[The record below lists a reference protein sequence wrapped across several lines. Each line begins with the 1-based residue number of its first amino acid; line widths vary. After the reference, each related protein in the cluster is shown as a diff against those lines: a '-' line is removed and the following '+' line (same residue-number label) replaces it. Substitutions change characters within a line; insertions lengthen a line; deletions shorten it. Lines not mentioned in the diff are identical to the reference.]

1 MELEKNIIDVAIEI
15 MKEEL
20 DSLIQTNYIKTV
32 LSEDT
37 NKDLMSLGDEDKVS
51 HDAEFTQIVSLLID
65 IRFQLD
71 IHLIKSPVEIQKY
84 FDENIRNT
92 EHNYRLRAIL
102 DLTNKLFARLL
113 SGYWQKLIDHL
124 TVVFTLHSSVSVDYT
139 CYDPM
144 IYTNMGKQDLIK
156 MLDHN
161 PWLVTVCVIK
171 LMQPTDIIKYLDVD
185 SFINGETP

>member
-1 MELEKNIIDVAIEI
+1 MKLENNVIDIAIEI

-37 NKDLMSLGDEDKVS
+37 NKDLTNLGDEDKVS

-102 DLTNKLFARLL
+102 DLSNKLYARLL
-113 SGYWQKLIDHL
+113 SSYWLKLIGNLID
-124 TVVFTLHSSVSVDYT
+124 VFTLHSRVSVNYT
-139 CYDPM
+139 CYDSM
-144 IYTNMGKQDLIK
+144 IYTNISKQDLTEL
-156 MLDHN
+156 LDHN
-161 PWLVTVCVIK
+161 PWLVVVSVIR

-185 SFINGETP
+185 SFINGETQ

>member
-1 MELEKNIIDVAIEI
+1 MELEKNIIGVAIDV

-20 DSLIQTNYIKTV
+20 DSLIQANYIKTV

-37 NKDLMSLGDEDKVS
+37 NKDLMNLGDEDKVS

-102 DLTNKLFARLL
+102 DLTNVLYSRLL
-113 SGYWQKLIDHL
+113 TGYWTQLIDYL
-124 TVVFTLHSSVSVDYT
+124 CDTYMLHSSVSQDYT
-139 CYDPM
+139 CYDSM
-144 IYTNMGKQDLIK
+144 IYTTISKETLKDLLK
-156 MLDHN
+156 HN
-161 PWLVTVCVIK
+161 PWLVTVSVIR

-185 SFINGETP
+185 SFINGE